1 VRNYSLL
8 LFLLVVTSLAVG
20 VLSQNGG
27 FSSDLYNP
35 HGCHGEENQV
45 AQQQHADG
53 PEEIG
58 EYSCFVCGKIKIF

>member
-1 VRNYSLL
+1 L

-35 HGCHGEENQV
+35 HGCHGEENKV
-45 AQQQHADG
+45 AQEQHADG

-58 EYSCFVCGKIKIF
+58 KHSCFVC